1 MAFPTTKNTRQKR
14 KECFLWKKSYF
25 LNHLARDLVWHL
37 GHRIAKSSFDLEDYS
52 VYTQVPMHALSLDD
66 VPMTSYEN
74 ITLDL
79 LICIE
84 SKVILAV
91 LLDKENDTEAL
102 ADGPLRDIQFL
113 NLSMDDGLRDV
124 SRHIQRGLP
133 TAEQLFTYEGSPL
146 SLELTTAEYVLRFL
160 PGCRMSVRD
169 LMVSSCQLTPEAA
182 AAGLFLMY
190 ACDNGE
196 QRPVVRLSLYGVRRM
211 VETLFPYPKCDGRD
225 AAVSLEIRLRR
236 LDMGLPSS
244 DAAAR
249 RSAAGI
255 REMLDI
261 PLSSL
266 SHVSPSRWVSAPERQ
281 YRTLCD
287 KLREGTKALCQHR
300 LRSEKLPIPQTVGQ
314 ALEMVCRLRRIS
326 AVDDPQSSH
335 LRQTYKD
342 ILNALGA
349 FCICPASTGKA
360 ADPRSLQKR
369 LGKNSGQSLLC
380 PAMELTPLQYFQGI
394 AALTGSM
401 FPLVIYRDLSGS
413 WNNFM
418 GQTGQNPALG
428 AAADIIRYVMR
439 SHEPNPSV
447 PLLDIPDPLY
457 DLMVAPLFES

>member
-1 MAFPTTKNTRQKR
+1 M
-14 KECFLWKKSYF
+14 EKSYF
-25 LNHLARDLVWHL
+25 LNNLARDLVWHL

-52 VYTQVPMHALSLDD
+52 VYTQVPMHALCLDG

-146 SLELTTAEYVLRFL
+146 SLELTSAEYVLRFL

-190 ACDNGE
+190 VCDNGE

-211 VETLFPYPKCDGRD
+211 VERLFPYPKCDGRD
-225 AAVSLEIRLRR
+225 AAVSLDVRLRR

-261 PLSSL
+261 PLSSF
-266 SHVSPSRWVSAPERQ
+266 SHVPPSRWVPAPERQ

-287 KLREGTKALCQHR
+287 KLREGTKALCR
-300 LRSEKLPIPQTVGQ
+300 RRPRSEKLSIPQTVGQ

-335 LRQTYKD
+335 LRQTYRD

-349 FCICPASTGKA
+349 FCICPANTGKA
-360 ADPRSLQKR
+360 ADPRSLQQR
-369 LGKNSGQSLLC
+369 LGKNAGQSLLC

>member
-1 MAFPTTKNTRQKR
+1 M
-14 KECFLWKKSYF
+14 EKSYF
-25 LNHLARDLVWHL
+25 LNNLARDLVWHL

-52 VYTQVPMHALSLDD
+52 VYTQVPMHALCLDD

-146 SLELTTAEYVLRFL
+146 SLELTSAEYVLRFL

-190 ACDNGE
+190 VCDNGE

-211 VETLFPYPKCDGRD
+211 VETLFHYPKCDGRD
-225 AAVSLEIRLRR
+225 AAVSLDVRLRR

-287 KLREGTKALCQHR
+287 KLREGTKALCQRR

-335 LRQTYKD
+335 LRQTYRD

-349 FCICPASTGKA
+349 FCICPANTGKA
-360 ADPRSLQKR
+360 ADPRSLQQR
-369 LGKNSGQSLLC
+369 LGKNAGQSLLC

>member
-1 MAFPTTKNTRQKR
+1 MFFM
-14 KECFLWKKSYF
+14 EKSYF

-52 VYTQVPMHALSLDD
+52 VYTQVPMHALCLDGA
-66 VPMTSYEN
+66 PMTSYEN
-74 ITLDL
+74 ISMDL
-79 LICIE
+79 LICID

-91 LLDKENDTEAL
+91 LLDKENDTETTEAL

-113 NLSMDDGLRDV
+113 SLSMDEGLRDV

-190 ACDNGE
+190 TCADGE

-211 VETLFPYPKCDGRD
+211 VETLFPYPKWDGRD
-225 AAVSLEIRLRR
+225 AAVPLDVRLRR

-261 PLSSL
+261 PLSSF
-266 SHVSPSRWVSAPERQ
+266 SHVPPSRWVPAPERQ

-287 KLREGTKALCQHR
+287 KLREGTKALCQR
-300 LRSEKLPIPQTVGQ
+300 RPRSEKLPIPQTLGQ

-326 AVDDPQSSH
+326 AVDDSSH
-335 LRQTYKD
+335 LRQTYVD
-342 ILNALGA
+342 ILNTLGA
-349 FCICPASTGKA
+349 FCICPANTGKA
-360 ADPRSLQKR
+360 ADPRSLQQR
-369 LGKNSGQSLLC
+369 LGKHAGQSLLC

-439 SHEPNPSV
+439 SHEPHPDV

>member
-1 MAFPTTKNTRQKR
+1 M
-14 KECFLWKKSYF
+14 EKSYF
-25 LNHLARDLVWHL
+25 LNNLARDLVWHL

-52 VYTQVPMHALSLDD
+52 VYTQVPMHALCLDG

-146 SLELTTAEYVLRFL
+146 SLELTSAEYVLRFL

-169 LMVSSCQLTPEAA
+169 LMVSSCQLTLEAA

-190 ACDNGE
+190 VCDNGE

-211 VETLFPYPKCDGRD
+211 VETLFHYPKCDGRD
-225 AAVSLEIRLRR
+225 AAVSLDVRLRR

-287 KLREGTKALCQHR
+287 KLREGTKALCQRR

-335 LRQTYKD
+335 LRQTYRD

-349 FCICPASTGKA
+349 FCICPANTGKA
-360 ADPRSLQKR
+360 ADPRSLQQR
-369 LGKNSGQSLLC
+369 LGKNAGQSLLC

>member
-1 MAFPTTKNTRQKR
+1 M
-14 KECFLWKKSYF
+14 EKSYF
-25 LNHLARDLVWHL
+25 LNNLARDLVWHL

-52 VYTQVPMHALSLDD
+52 VYTQVPMHALCLDD

-113 NLSMDDGLRDV
+113 SLSMDDGLRDV

-225 AAVSLEIRLRR
+225 AAVSLDVRLRR

-287 KLREGTKALCQHR
+287 KLREGTKALCQR
-300 LRSEKLPIPQTVGQ
+300 QMRSKKLPIPQTVGQ

-335 LRQTYKD
+335 LRQTYRD
-342 ILNALGA
+342 ILNALGT
-349 FCICPASTGKA
+349 FCICPANTGKA
-360 ADPRSLQKR
+360 ADPRSLQQR
-369 LGKNSGQSLLC
+369 LGKNAGQSLLC

-413 WNNFM
+413 WNHFM

>member
-1 MAFPTTKNTRQKR
+1 M
-14 KECFLWKKSYF
+14 EKSYF

-52 VYTQVPMHALSLDD
+52 VYTQVPMHALCLDD

-91 LLDKENDTEAL
+91 LLGKADDTETTAAL

-113 NLSMDDGLRDV
+113 SLSMDDGLRDV

-133 TAEQLFTYEGSPL
+133 TAEQIFTYEGSPL

-190 ACDNGE
+190 ACADGE

-211 VETLFPYPKCDGRD
+211 VETLFPYPKGDGRD
-225 AAVSLEIRLRR
+225 AAVPLDVRLRR

-261 PLSSL
+261 PLSSFP
-266 SHVSPSRWVSAPERQ
+266 HVPPSRWVPAPEQQ

-287 KLREGTKALCQHR
+287 KLREGTKALCQR
-300 LRSEKLPIPQTVGQ
+300 QMRSKKLPIPQTVGQ

-326 AVDDPQSSH
+326 AIDAPQSSH
-335 LRQTYKD
+335 LRQTYRD

-349 FCICPASTGKA
+349 FCICPANTGKA
-360 ADPRSLQKR
+360 ADPRSLQHR
-369 LGKNSGQSLLC
+369 LGKSAGQSLLC

-401 FPLVIYRDLSGS
+401 FPLLIYRDLSGS
-413 WNNFM
+413 WNDFM
-418 GQTGQNPALG
+418 HQTGQNPALG

-439 SHEPNPSV
+439 SQEPQPGV

>member
-1 MAFPTTKNTRQKR
+1 M
-14 KECFLWKKSYF
+14 EKSYF
-25 LNHLARDLVWHL
+25 LNNLARDLVWHL

-52 VYTQVPMHALSLDD
+52 VYTQVPMHALCLDGA
-66 VPMTSYEN
+66 PMTSYEN

-79 LICIE
+79 LICID

-113 NLSMDDGLRDV
+113 SLSMDEGLRDV

-146 SLELTTAEYVLRFL
+146 SLELSTAEYVLRFL

-190 ACDNGE
+190 TCADGE
-196 QRPVVRLSLYGVRRM
+196 QCPVVRLSLYGVRRM
-211 VETLFPYPKCDGRD
+211 VERLFPYPKCDGRD
-225 AAVSLEIRLRR
+225 AAVPLDVRLRR

-261 PLSSL
+261 PLSSF
-266 SHVSPSRWVSAPERQ
+266 SHVPPSRWVPAPERQ

-287 KLREGTKALCQHR
+287 KLREGTKALCQR
-300 LRSEKLPIPQTVGQ
+300 RPRSEKLPIPQTLGQ

-326 AVDDPQSSH
+326 AVDDSSH
-335 LRQTYKD
+335 LRQTYVD
-342 ILNALGA
+342 ILNTLGA
-349 FCICPASTGKA
+349 FCICPANTGKA
-360 ADPRSLQKR
+360 ADPRSLQQR
-369 LGKNSGQSLLC
+369 LGKHAGQSLLC

-418 GQTGQNPALG
+418 HQTGQNPALG

-439 SHEPNPSV
+439 SQEPHPDV
-447 PLLDIPDPLY
+447 PLLDITDPLY

>member
-1 MAFPTTKNTRQKR
+1 M
-14 KECFLWKKSYF
+14 EKSYF
-25 LNHLARDLVWHL
+25 LNNLARDLVWHL

-52 VYTQVPMHALSLDD
+52 VYTQVPMHALCLDG

-146 SLELTTAEYVLRFL
+146 SLELTSAEYVLRFL

-190 ACDNGE
+190 VCDNGE

-211 VETLFPYPKCDGRD
+211 VERLFPYPKCDGRD
-225 AAVSLEIRLRR
+225 AAVSLDVRLRR

-287 KLREGTKALCQHR
+287 KLREGTKALCRRR

-335 LRQTYKD
+335 LRQTYRD

-349 FCICPASTGKA
+349 FCICPANTGKA
-360 ADPRSLQKR
+360 ADPRSLQQR
-369 LGKNSGQSLLC
+369 LGKNAGQSLLC

-447 PLLDIPDPLY
+447 PLLDFPDPLY

>member
-1 MAFPTTKNTRQKR
+1 M
-14 KECFLWKKSYF
+14 EKSYF
-25 LNHLARDLVWHL
+25 LNNLARDLVWHL

-52 VYTQVPMHALSLDD
+52 VYTQVPMHALCLDD

-146 SLELTTAEYVLRFL
+146 SLELTSAEYVLRFL

-190 ACDNGE
+190 VCDNGE

-211 VETLFPYPKCDGRD
+211 VERLFPYPKCDGRD
-225 AAVSLEIRLRR
+225 AAVPLDVRLRR

-287 KLREGTKALCQHR
+287 KLREGTKALCR
-300 LRSEKLPIPQTVGQ
+300 RRPRSEKLSIPQTVGQ

-335 LRQTYKD
+335 LRQTYRD

-349 FCICPASTGKA
+349 FCICPANTGKA
-360 ADPRSLQKR
+360 ADPRSLQQR
-369 LGKNSGQSLLC
+369 LGKNAGQSLLC

>member
-1 MAFPTTKNTRQKR
+1 M
-14 KECFLWKKSYF
+14 EKSYF
-25 LNHLARDLVWHL
+25 LNNLARDLVWHL

-52 VYTQVPMHALSLDD
+52 VYTQVPMHALCLDG

-146 SLELTTAEYVLRFL
+146 SLELTTVEYVLRFL

-190 ACDNGE
+190 VCDNGE

-211 VETLFPYPKCDGRD
+211 VETLFHYPKCDGRD
-225 AAVSLEIRLRR
+225 AAVSLDVRLRR

-287 KLREGTKALCQHR
+287 KLREGTKALCQRR

-335 LRQTYKD
+335 LRQTYRD

-349 FCICPASTGKA
+349 FCICPANTGKA
-360 ADPRSLQKR
+360 ADSRSLQQR
-369 LGKNSGQSLLC
+369 LGKNAGQSLLC